1 MRSDQGS
8 DNHPRQRGVRLNKYI
23 ADAGV
28 CSRREADKLIEA
40 GQIKVNG
47 KVETQLGTRIQPKDK
62 VEYRNKTLSREKLV
76 YLLLNKPKG
85 YITTVSDDRDRRT
98 VMDLVGKACDE
109 RIYPV
114 GRLDRNTTG
123 VLLFTNDGEL
133 AKKLTHPKHEVEK
146 IYRVE
151 LNDSFKASDLD
162 KLKAG
167 IELEDG
173 FIKPDEVAMLED
185 SNKSVGIS
193 LHSGKNRIVRRIFES
208 LGYEVVRL
216 DRTFFAGL
224 TKKALPRGKW
234 RFLDNKE
241 VHNLKRRS

>member
-85 YITTVSDDRDRRT
+85 YINTVSDDRDRRT